1 MRSKKEPSM
10 RAVSVSAPAPVAVPL
25 PLMAAV
31 FCLMWSSAFAVSRL
45 AMLDCPPF
53 TLLAVRCV
61 VAGAIMLAAA
71 GMLGGRRNFTRR
83 DLAIYTVLG
92 IANYSLYLGMNYL
105 AMAHGA
111 SAGLAALVASA
122 NPILTAVLAAAVL
135 GEPLTARKVAGLA
148 LGISGVAVIL
158 QGRLTG
164 GESLSATALL
174 VGALATLVGGTILF
188 KRLAPQGSVLIGNGV
203 QNLAGGLAVA
213 PFAATLENVG
223 DIVPSARLLLAL
235 SALVLLASIVAYL
248 LWFHLLSVAG
258 ASTASV
264 FHFLMPPLGLFF
276 GWLLLGERA
285 EPLDLV
291 GVLPIALGIRLVTHA
306 APPRAGEPA
315 ALNRGGT

>member
-1 MRSKKEPSM
+1 M
-10 RAVSVSAPAPVAVPL
+10 RAAVPLAAPAPAAVPL
-25 PLMAAV
+25 PLLAAG
-31 FCLMWSSAFAVSRL
+31 FCLMWSSAFALSRL
-45 AMLDCPPF
+45 AMLDCPPL
-53 TLLAVRCV
+53 TLLAIRCLA
-61 VAGAIMLAAA
+61 AGAIMLAAA
-71 GMLGGRRNFTRR
+71 GILRGGRRFARR
-83 DLAIYTVLG
+83 DLAIYAALG
-92 IANYSLYLGMNYL
+92 IANYALYLGMNYL

-148 LGISGVAVIL
+148 LGIGGVAVIL

-164 GESLSATALL
+164 GESLGATALL
-174 VGALATLVGGTILF
+174 LGALLTLVGGTILF
-188 KRLAPQGSVLIGNGV
+188 KRLAPQGSMLIGNGV

-223 DIVPSARLLLAL
+223 DIVPSTRLLLAL
-235 SALVLLASIVAYL
+235 SALVLLSSIVAYL
-248 LWFHLLSVAG
+248 LWFHILSVAG
-258 ASTASV
+258 ASTASAY
-264 FHFLMPPLGLFF
+264 HFLMPPLGLFF

-291 GVLPIALGIRLVTHA
+291 GVLPVALGVWLVTHA
-306 APPRAGEPA
+306 AAPRAGKPG

>member
-1 MRSKKEPSM
+1 M
-10 RAVSVSAPAPVAVPL
+10 RAAIPLATAAHVAVPV
-25 PLMAAV
+25 PLLAAV

-61 VAGAIMLAAA
+61 AAGAIMLAAA
-71 GMLGGRRNFTRR
+71 GILRGGRRFTRR
-83 DLAIYTVLG
+83 DLAIYTALG

-148 LGISGVAVIL
+148 LGIAGVAVIL

-164 GESLSATALL
+164 GESLGATALL

-188 KRLAPQGSVLIGNGV
+188 KRLAPQGSVLVGNGV

-258 ASTASV
+258 ASTASA

-306 APPRAGEPA
+306 APPRAGDE
-315 ALNRGGT
+315 R